1 MSKKRPPPWFW
12 NSDVLA
18 QVAVGLL
25 AVLFAVYFGRL
36 LVSWGLAH
44 FLH

>member
-1 MSKKRPPPWFW
+1 MSKKRPHLGFW
-12 NSDVLA
+12 NGDVLA

-36 LVSWGLAH
+36 LVEWAWAH
-44 FLH
+44 FVH